1 MLRAGEAPATRP
13 LDRRPLGARLATQN
27 RKTTN
32 MAEDAPA
39 PETSDPASNGN
50 DSLPQVGV
58 LAQYVK
64 DLSFENPNAPAVYQW
79 QGQPQMDVQFNIGTQ
94 PVGQDVHEVV
104 LKVEIEAKGNEG
116 VAFRIELLY
125 AGLFALRNIPTEQLQ
140 PFLLAEAPR
149 LLFPFAR
156 RLIADASIDGGFPP
170 LLLDPIDFAGL
181 YMQSAAQQQGGE
193 GGDIGGGLIPDETGQ
208 A

>member
-1 MLRAGEAPATRP
+1 MLRAGHAPATRP
-13 LDRRPLGARLATQN
+13 LDRRPLGATIMPPRFE
-27 RKTTN
+27 RRHD
-32 MAEDAPA
+32 MAADAGTA
-39 PETSDPASNGN
+39 DPIDLASNGN

-94 PVGQDVHEVV
+94 NVGQDVHEVV

-125 AGLFALRNIPTEQLQ
+125 AGLFALRNIPTDQLQ

-156 RLIADASIDGGFPP
+156 RVIADASIDGGFPP

-181 YMQSAAQQQGGE
+181 YMQSAAQQGGE
-193 GGDIGGGLIPDETGQ
+193 SGGGVIPDETGQ